1 MPTRKL
7 IEVALP
13 LEAINTA
20 SAREKSIRHG
30 HPSTMHLWWA
40 RRPLAAC
47 RAVLF
52 ASLVDDPSSHPN
64 RFPTEE
70 SQQRERERL
79 FGIIERLVKWENS
92 NNEHVLREA
101 RDEILKHTTGN
112 PPPVYDP
119 FAGGGS
125 IPLEAQRLGLEAH
138 ASDLNPVAVLINKAL
153 IEIPPKFANM
163 PPVNPGDN
171 PGFPGTQAARPHP
184 SPGTQAARPHPS
196 PGTQAARPHPSPG
209 TQAARPHPSPGT
221 QAARSH
227 PSPGARAARPHP
239 VHKGWHSRGYLPH
252 FDVPGLVQMVTY
264 RLADSMPTERRSEW
278 QDLLSLTNDVARRKR
293 VEAYLD
299 AGHGSCNLR
308 DERIAQLV
316 EANLLHFDGQ
326 RYRLL
331 AWVIMPNHVH
341 VLIETFPGYPL
352 EKVVHTWK
360 SYTAKEAN
368 KILGRSGDFW
378 QPEYF
383 DRYIRDEGHFNDAV
397 RYIHE
402 NPVKA
407 GLIVQPEQWVYS
419 SAAPLAGEP
428 PALPGNAPLA
438 GAPPVSAGAPPML
451 PGNAPL
457 AGEPPVSAG
466 APPMLPGN
474 APLAGEPPALPGG
487 ALPGFEKQ
495 WKGAAGLAAD
505 VRYYGKWMRDEAEKR
520 IGHLYPKVQ
529 LPKEYGGGEA
539 TVIAWLWARTV
550 TCPNPACGAQMPL
563 VRSFELSKKKGKE
576 HWVEPV
582 IEPAGSAGGSPA
594 RDGGRA
600 ARAPGAPGAPGVR
613 FTVQSGSGKP
623 PEGTVG
629 RRGARCLCCQTP
641 VPLEYVRDE
650 GKAGRMA
657 AQMLAIVAEGKRG
670 RIYLPPTTEHEQVAA
685 SAQPAWAPETELP
698 EQALGF
704 RVQNYGLT
712 KHRDLFTSRQL
723 TALTTFSDLVGEARE
738 RVRADAGSAGGSP
751 APDPAAYADAVAT
764 YLALGVSKIADSG
777 NSLVSWKPSM
787 DQPIHLFTRQA
798 IPIVWDF
805 AEPCI
810 FSGSMGDLVVTLTN
824 IARSIEQLS
833 VVSHGRVSQID
844 AQKLDRNTNR
854 IFSTDP
860 PYYDNVPYADLSDF
874 FYVWLRH
881 SLKEVYP
888 DLFGTL
894 LVPKAQELV
903 AEPFR
908 HGGREAAQ
916 RFFEEG
922 LLKVFER
929 IRTSQHPA
937 YPLSVYYAFKQAESD
952 ADESPAGSADGPSAL
967 ESGRAAR
974 APGIGPS
981 ALESGR
987 AARAPGI
994 GPSALESGRA
1004 ARAPDIGPSELESGR
1019 AARAPGIGI
1028 ASTGWETMLQGLI
1041 QEGFTIVGTWPI
1053 RTELGNRMRNIGS
1066 NALASSIVLVCR
1078 PRPAEARAA
1087 TRREF
1092 LNALKAELPAA
1103 LRRLQQGNI
1112 APVDLAQAAI
1122 GPGMA
1127 VFSRYSKVVES
1138 DGSAMRVRT
1147 ALQIINQELDTVL
1160 AEQEGEFDGDTR
1172 WAIAWF
1178 DQYGVN
1184 EGPYGVAETLSKA
1197 KNTSVEGMV
1206 EAGLVVARSGKVR
1219 LLSRDELPGSADGP
1233 SAIGSGRAAR
1243 TGSMSVWEVAQHLV
1257 HALDK
1262 RGEAGAAALLAQ
1274 LGGEGEIARDLAYRL
1289 YTTCERKGW
1298 AQEALAYNSLV
1309 VAWPEI
1315 RRLAAEAQRGAPVQG
1330 RMEI

>member
-1 MPTRKL
+1 LLETVSAMPTRKL

-30 HPSTMHLWWA
+30 HPSTLHLWWA

-52 ASLVDDPSSHPN
+52 ASLVDDPSSHPD

-70 SQQRERERL
+70 AQQRERERL

-92 NNEHVLREA
+92 TNEHVLREA
-101 RDEILKHTTGN
+101 REEILKHTNGN

-153 IEIPPKFANM
+153 IEIPPRFANM
-163 PPVNPGDN
+163 PPVNPESRKQQIENSREELGN
-171 PGFPGTQAARPHP
+171 SAVP
-184 SPGTQAARPHPS
+184 SPIS
-196 PGTQAARPHPSPG
+196 
-209 TQAARPHPSPGT
+209 
-221 QAARSH
+221 
-227 PSPGARAARPHP
+227 
-239 VHKGWHSRGYLPH
+239 Y
-252 FDVPGLVQMVTY
+252 
-264 RLADSMPTERRSEW
+264 
-278 QDLLSLTNDVARRKR
+278 LLSPT
-293 VEAYLD
+293 
-299 AGHGSCNLR
+299 
-308 DERIAQLV
+308 
-316 EANLLHFDGQ
+316 
-326 RYRLL
+326 
-331 AWVIMPNHVH
+331 
-341 VLIETFPGYPL
+341 
-352 EKVVHTWK
+352 
-360 SYTAKEAN
+360 SY
-368 KILGRSGDFW
+368 
-378 QPEYF
+378 
-383 DRYIRDEGHFNDAV
+383 
-397 RYIHE
+397 
-402 NPVKA
+402 
-407 GLIVQPEQWVYS
+407 
-419 SAAPLAGEP
+419 
-428 PALPGNAPLA
+428 
-438 GAPPVSAGAPPML
+438 
-451 PGNAPL
+451 
-457 AGEPPVSAG
+457 
-466 APPMLPGN
+466 
-474 APLAGEPPALPGG
+474 
-487 ALPGFEKQ
+487 
-495 WKGAAGLAAD
+495 KGAAGLAAD

-520 IGHLYPKVQ
+520 IGHLYPKVR

-550 TCPNPACGAQMPL
+550 KCPNPACGAQMPL
-563 VRSFELSKKKGKE
+563 VRSFELSKKKGRE
-576 HWVEPV
+576 AWVEPV
-582 IEPAGSAGGSPA
+582 IEHGTPP
-594 RDGGRA
+594 R
-600 ARAPGAPGAPGVR
+600 VR
-613 FTVQSGSGKP
+613 FTVKRGVGKP
-623 PEGTVG
+623 QEGTVG
-629 RRGARCLCCQTP
+629 RRGARCLCCGTP
-641 VPLEYVRDE
+641 VMLDHVRIE
-650 GKAGRMA
+650 GRAGRMG
-657 AQMLAIVAEGKRG
+657 AQMMAIVAEGKHG
-670 RIYLPPTTEHEQVAA
+670 RIYLPPSEEQEQIAA
-685 SAQPAWAPETELP
+685 SAQPAWAPDTDLP

-712 KHRDLFTSRQL
+712 KHRELFTQRQL
-723 TALTTFSDLVGEARE
+723 TALTTFSDLVGEARALVLRNAWESHDAWE
-738 RVRADAGSAGGSP
+738 RGRPALDKDDSRARRPRSQEADLGARASRPQKVWHRTYLPHFEAGETPQHITFRLADSLPATILAQWEAEFSRLSKDKQDLERRKRIEAYLDAGHGSCALRDPQIAELVENALRYFDGTRYQLHQWVIMPNHVHVLITPLNENSLSSILHAWKSYTAKEANRILGRTGAFWQADYFDRVIRNEQHWNATVAYIHENPVRAGLCAIPEEWRFGSAWEGGRDALADS
-751 APDPAAYADAVAT
+751 DPRAGRPRSQEDDALDDALDVRAGRPRSQEGDSGATAYADAVAT
-764 YLALGVSKIADSG
+764 YLALSISKAADLASTQCHWQSNPQHLKIAPTFARHALSMNWDYAEGNPFSDSSG
-777 NSLVSWKPSM
+777 NFWRQIELIDEVLVDLGHGQEGEVIQKNASRFGSENKP
-787 DQPIHLFTRQA
+787 
-798 IPIVWDF
+798 
-805 AEPCI
+805 
-810 FSGSMGDLVVTLTN
+810 N
-824 IARSIEQLS
+824 II
-833 VVSHGRVSQID
+833 I
-844 AQKLDRNTNR
+844 
-854 IFSTDP
+854 STDP

-874 FYVWLRH
+874 FYIWLRH
-881 SLKEVYP
+881 SLREVYP

-929 IRTSQHPA
+929 IRLLQHA
-937 YPLSVYYAFKQAESD
+937 DYPLTVYYAFKQAEGD
-952 ADESPAGSADGPSAL
+952 PAGSAGGSPAEDDSDDAQV
-967 ESGRAAR
+967 AHTQ
-974 APGIGPS
+974 
-981 ALESGR
+981 
-987 AARAPGI
+987 
-994 GPSALESGRA
+994 
-1004 ARAPDIGPSELESGR
+1004 
-1019 AARAPGIGI
+1019 GI

-1041 QEGFTIVGTWPI
+1041 QVGFGIVGTWPV
-1053 RTELGNRMRNIGS
+1053 RTERPGRLRETGS

-1078 PRPAEARAA
+1078 PRPEDARAA

-1092 LNALKAELPAA
+1092 LNALKAELPGA

-1138 DGSAMRVRT
+1138 DGSPMRVRT
-1147 ALQIINQELDTVL
+1147 ALQIINQELDAVL

-1206 EAGLVVARSGKVR
+1206 EAGIVVARSGKVR
-1219 LLSRDELPGSADGP
+1219 LLSRDELPADWDP
-1233 SAIGSGRAAR
+1233 GRDR
-1243 TGSMSVWEVAQHLV
+1243 RVTVWEVAQHLV

-1262 RGEAGAAALLAQ
+1262 RGEGGAAALLAQ

-1315 RRLAAEAQRGAPVQG
+1315 RRLAAEAQRGGAVQG